1 MLIFSNKSKLS
12 HLVFLFSITITILA
26 IIPALFPALYA
37 STNQQSVISQ
47 FITENAINPFEP
59 GMFFIPI
66 IVTWIATIVFFVVI
80 KLKSV
85 KIRSID
91 LPKKYSIIAM
101 VIILSVFTIISY
113 DDVIS
118 EDQHKD
124 WILVKDAVENWPPEE
139 GWGFNLHVR
148 FFMLSSS
155 LLVFGNY
162 RVIPFLASVALLVT
176 TYLFANKITNN
187 RFAGVIA
194 AAIVLQ
200 SNLFLSY
207 SSTPSYTVFWILFY
221 LVSLYLTVHKTWF
234 LSPVAYITSLFSK
247 PLTITFFPISIFFM
261 LDAEISVKKKIILV
275 IAMLTIII
283 VGVTTLDT
291 HTTNE
296 WDWNGFWNGFVSLAY
311 QLRFDGFV
319 VVFLIPTIIGL
330 YIISKNNRYANSV
343 SIMISGVIISNPIL
357 LAMTDITS
365 QPYRFIPLLI
375 FLAIGVGMILTRK
388 KEPEDIKKIKR
399 VSKKSKQR

>member
-12 HLVFLFSITITILA
+12 HLVFLFSITVTIFA

-37 STNQQSVISQ
+37 STNQQSLISQ
-47 FITENAINPFEP
+47 FITENAINPFEL

-66 IVTWIATIVFFVVI
+66 IATLIATIIFFVVI
-80 KLKSV
+80 KLKSI
-85 KIRSID
+85 KFPSID

-101 VIILSVFTIISY
+101 VIILSVFTILSY

-124 WILVKDAVENWPPEE
+124 WLLVKAAVEDWPPEE
-139 GWGFNLHVR
+139 VGFNLHVR

-207 SSTPSYTVFWILFY
+207 SSTPSYTVFWVLFY
-221 LVSLYLTVHKTWF
+221 LISLYITVHKTWF
-234 LSPVAYITSLFSK
+234 LSPVAFITSIFSK
-247 PLTITFFPISIFFM
+247 PLTLTFFPISIFFV

-275 IAMLTIII
+275 LAMLTIII
-283 VGVTTLDT
+283 VGATTLDT
-291 HTTNE
+291 HTTDE
-296 WDWNGFWNGFVSLAY
+296 GWSWNGFWNGFVSLAY

-330 YIISKNNRYANSV
+330 YAISKNNRYANSV
-343 SIMISGVIISNPIL
+343 SIMISGVIISNPLL
-357 LAMTDITS
+357 LAMTEITS

-388 KEPEDIKKIKR
+388 KEPEDIQKTKR
-399 VSKKSKQR
+399 VSKKSK

>member
-12 HLVFLFSITITILA
+12 HLVFLFSITVTILA

-37 STNQQSVISQ
+37 SINQESVISQ
-47 FITENAINPFEP
+47 FITEYAVNPFEL

-80 KLKSV
+80 KLKSI
-85 KIRSID
+85 KIPSID

-101 VIILSVFTIISY
+101 IIILSVFTILSY
-113 DDVIS
+113 DDVNS

-124 WILVKDAVENWPPEE
+124 WLLVKDAVEDWPPEE
-139 GWGFNLHVR
+139 VGFNLHVR

-187 RFAGVIA
+187 RLAGVIA
-194 AAIVLQ
+194 TAIVLQ

-247 PLTITFFPISIFFM
+247 PLTLTFFPVSIFFM

-275 IAMLTIII
+275 LAMLTIII
-283 VGVTTLDT
+283 VGATTLDT
-291 HTTNE
+291 HTTDEGWN
-296 WDWNGFWNGFVSLAY
+296 WNGFWNGFVSLAY

-330 YIISKNNRYANSV
+330 YLISKNNRYANSV

-388 KEPEDIKKIKR
+388 KEPEDIQKTKR
-399 VSKKSKQR
+399 VSKNSK

>member
-12 HLVFLFSITITILA
+12 HLVFLFSITVTILA

-37 STNQQSVISQ
+37 SINQESVISQ
-47 FITENAINPFEP
+47 FITEYAVNPFEL

-66 IVTWIATIVFFVVI
+66 IATWIATIIFFVVI
-80 KLKSV
+80 KLKSI
-85 KIRSID
+85 KIPSID

-101 VIILSVFTIISY
+101 IIILSVFTILSY
-113 DDVIS
+113 DDVNS

-124 WILVKDAVENWPPEE
+124 WLLVKDAVEDWPPEE
-139 GWGFNLHVR
+139 VGFNLHVR

-187 RFAGVIA
+187 RLAGVIA
-194 AAIVLQ
+194 TAIVLQ

-234 LSPVAYITSLFSK
+234 LSPVAFITSLFSK
-247 PLTITFFPISIFFM
+247 PLTLTFFPVSIFFM

-275 IAMLTIII
+275 LAMLTIII
-283 VGVTTLDT
+283 VGATTLDT
-291 HTTNE
+291 HTTDEGWN
-296 WDWNGFWNGFVSLAY
+296 WNGFWNGFVSLAY

-330 YIISKNNRYANSV
+330 YLISKNNRYANSV

-388 KEPEDIKKIKR
+388 KEPEDIQKTKR
-399 VSKKSKQR
+399 VSKKSK

>member
-12 HLVFLFSITITILA
+12 HLVFLFSITVTIFA

-37 STNQQSVISQ
+37 STNQQSLISQ
-47 FITENAINPFEP
+47 FITENAINPFEL

-66 IVTWIATIVFFVVI
+66 IATLIATIIFFVVI
-80 KLKSV
+80 KLKSI
-85 KIRSID
+85 KFPSID

-101 VIILSVFTIISY
+101 VIILSVFTILSY

-124 WILVKDAVENWPPEE
+124 WLLVKAAVEDWPPEE
-139 GWGFNLHVR
+139 VGFNLHVR

-207 SSTPSYTVFWILFY
+207 SSTPSYTVFWVLFY
-221 LVSLYLTVHKTWF
+221 LISLYITVHKTWF
-234 LSPVAYITSLFSK
+234 LSPVAFITSIFSK
-247 PLTITFFPISIFFM
+247 PLTLTFFPISIFFV

-275 IAMLTIII
+275 LAMLTIII
-283 VGVTTLDT
+283 VGATTLDT
-291 HTTNE
+291 HTTDE
-296 WDWNGFWNGFVSLAY
+296 GWSWNGFWNGFVSLAY

-330 YIISKNNRYANSV
+330 YAISKNNRYANSV
-343 SIMISGVIISNPIL
+343 SIMISGVIISNPLL
-357 LAMTDITS
+357 LAMTEITS

-388 KEPEDIKKIKR
+388 KEPEETQKIKR
-399 VSKKSKQR
+399 LSKKSK

>member
-1 MLIFSNKSKLS
+1 
-12 HLVFLFSITITILA
+12 
-26 IIPALFPALYA
+26 
-37 STNQQSVISQ
+37 
-47 FITENAINPFEP
+47 
-59 GMFFIPI
+59 
-66 IVTWIATIVFFVVI
+66 
-80 KLKSV
+80 
-85 KIRSID
+85 SID

-101 VIILSVFTIISY
+101 VIILSVFTILSY

-124 WILVKDAVENWPPEE
+124 WLLVKDAVENWPPEE

-247 PLTITFFPISIFFM
+247 PLTITFFPVSIFFM

-275 IAMLTIII
+275 LAMLTIII
-283 VGVTTLDT
+283 VGATTLDT
-291 HTTNE
+291 HTTNDG
-296 WDWNGFWNGFVSLAY
+296 WNWNGFWNGFVSLAY

-330 YIISKNNRYANSV
+330 YVISKNNRYANSV

-388 KEPEDIKKIKR
+388 KEPEDIQKIKR
-399 VSKKSKQR
+399 VSKKSKRR

>member
-12 HLVFLFSITITILA
+12 HLVFLFSITVTILA

-37 STNQQSVISQ
+37 SINQESVISQ
-47 FITENAINPFEP
+47 FITEYAVNPFEL

-66 IVTWIATIVFFVVI
+66 IATWIATIIFFVVI
-80 KLKSV
+80 KLKSI
-85 KIRSID
+85 KIPSID

-101 VIILSVFTIISY
+101 IIILSVFTILSY
-113 DDVIS
+113 DDVNS

-124 WILVKDAVENWPPEE
+124 WLLVKDAVEDWPPEE
-139 GWGFNLHVR
+139 VGFNLHVR

-187 RFAGVIA
+187 RLAGVIA
-194 AAIVLQ
+194 TAIVLQ

-247 PLTITFFPISIFFM
+247 PLTLTFFPVSIFFM

-275 IAMLTIII
+275 LAMLTIII
-283 VGVTTLDT
+283 VGATTLDT
-291 HTTNE
+291 HTTDEGWN
-296 WDWNGFWNGFVSLAY
+296 WNGFWNGFVSLAY

-330 YIISKNNRYANSV
+330 YLISKNNRYANSV

-388 KEPEDIKKIKR
+388 KEPEDIQKTKR
-399 VSKKSKQR
+399 VSKNSK

>member
-12 HLVFLFSITITILA
+12 HLVFLFSITVTILA
-26 IIPALFPALYA
+26 IIPALFPAFYA
-37 STNQQSVISQ
+37 SNNQQSIITQ
-47 FITENAINPFEP
+47 FITENAINPFEL

-66 IVTWIATIVFFVVI
+66 IVTWIASIIFFVVI
-80 KLKSV
+80 KLKSI
-85 KIRSID
+85 KIPSID

-101 VIILSVFTIISY
+101 VIILSVFTILSY
-113 DDVIS
+113 DDVNS

-124 WILVKDAVENWPPEE
+124 WLLVKDAVEDWPPEE
-139 GWGFNLHVR
+139 VGFNLHVR

-187 RFAGVIA
+187 RLAGVIA

-207 SSTPSYTVFWILFY
+207 SSTPSYTVFWVLFY

-234 LSPVAYITSLFSK
+234 LSPVAYITSIFSK
-247 PLTITFFPISIFFM
+247 PLTLTFFPVSIFFM

-275 IAMLTIII
+275 LAMLTIII
-283 VGVTTLDT
+283 VGATTLDT
-291 HTTNE
+291 HTTDNG
-296 WDWNGFWNGFVSLAY
+296 WSWNGFWNGFVSLAY

-330 YIISKNNRYANSV
+330 YLISKNNRYANSV

-357 LAMTDITS
+357 LAMTEITS

-388 KEPEDIKKIKR
+388 KEPEDIQKTKR
-399 VSKKSKQR
+399 LSKKSK

>member
-12 HLVFLFSITITILA
+12 HLVFLFSITVTILA

-37 STNQQSVISQ
+37 STNQQSLISQ
-47 FITENAINPFEP
+47 FITENAINPFEL

-66 IVTWIATIVFFVVI
+66 IATLIATIIFFVVI
-80 KLKSV
+80 KLKSI
-85 KIRSID
+85 KFPSID

-101 VIILSVFTIISY
+101 VIILSVFTILSY

-124 WILVKDAVENWPPEE
+124 WLLVKAAVEDWPPEE
-139 GWGFNLHVR
+139 VGFNLHVR

-207 SSTPSYTVFWILFY
+207 SSTPSYTVFWVLFY
-221 LVSLYLTVHKTWF
+221 LISLYITVHKTWF
-234 LSPVAYITSLFSK
+234 LSPVAFITSIFSK
-247 PLTITFFPISIFFM
+247 PLTLTFFPISIFFM

-275 IAMLTIII
+275 LAMLTIII

-291 HTTNE
+291 HTTGNG
-296 WDWNGFWNGFVSLAY
+296 WDWDGFRNGFVSLAY

-330 YIISKNNRYANSV
+330 YAISKNNRYANSV
-343 SIMISGVIISNPIL
+343 SIMISGVIISNPLL
-357 LAMTDITS
+357 LAMTEITS

-388 KEPEDIKKIKR
+388 KEPEDTQKIKR
-399 VSKKSKQR
+399 LSKKSK

>member
-12 HLVFLFSITITILA
+12 HLVFLFSITVTIFA

-37 STNQQSVISQ
+37 STNQQSLISQ
-47 FITENAINPFEP
+47 FITENAINPFEL

-66 IVTWIATIVFFVVI
+66 IATLIATIIFFVVI
-80 KLKSV
+80 KLKSI
-85 KIRSID
+85 KFPSID

-101 VIILSVFTIISY
+101 VIILSVFTILSY

-124 WILVKDAVENWPPEE
+124 WLLVKAAVEDWPPEE
-139 GWGFNLHVR
+139 VGFNLHVR

-187 RFAGVIA
+187 RLAGVIA
-194 AAIVLQ
+194 ATIVLQ

-234 LSPVAYITSLFSK
+234 LSPVAYIASLFSK
-247 PLTITFFPISIFFM
+247 PLTITFIPISIFFM

-275 IAMLTIII
+275 LAMLTIII

-291 HTTNE
+291 HTTGNG
-296 WDWNGFWNGFVSLAY
+296 WDWDGFRNGFVSLAY

-330 YIISKNNRYANSV
+330 YLISKNNRYANSV
-343 SIMISGVIISNPIL
+343 SIMISGVIISNPLL
-357 LAMTDITS
+357 LAMTEITS

-388 KEPEDIKKIKR
+388 KEPEETQKIKR
-399 VSKKSKQR
+399 LSKKSK

>member
-1 MLIFSNKSKLS
+1 
-12 HLVFLFSITITILA
+12 
-26 IIPALFPALYA
+26 
-37 STNQQSVISQ
+37 
-47 FITENAINPFEP
+47 
-59 GMFFIPI
+59 MFFIPI
-66 IVTWIATIVFFVVI
+66 IATWIATIVFFVVI

-85 KIRSID
+85 KIGSID

-101 VIILSVFTIISY
+101 VIILSVFTILSY

-124 WILVKDAVENWPPEE
+124 WLLVKDAVEDWPPEE
-139 GWGFNLHVR
+139 VGFNLHVR

-194 AAIVLQ
+194 AAIILQ

-221 LVSLYLTVHKTWF
+221 LISLYLTVHKTWF

-275 IAMLTIII
+275 LVMLTIII
-283 VGVTTLDT
+283 VGATTLDT

-296 WDWNGFWNGFVSLAY
+296 WDWNGFWNGFVSFAY

-330 YIISKNNRYANSV
+330 YVISKNNKYANSV

-357 LAMTDITS
+357 LAMTEITS

-388 KEPEDIKKIKR
+388 KEPEDIQKTKR
-399 VSKKSKQR
+399 VSKSSKRR

>member
-12 HLVFLFSITITILA
+12 HLVFLFSITITILS

-37 STNQQSVISQ
+37 STNQQSLISQ
-47 FITENAINPFEP
+47 FITENAINPFEL

-101 VIILSVFTIISY
+101 VIILSVFTILSY

-124 WILVKDAVENWPPEE
+124 WLLVKDAVEDWPPEE
-139 GWGFNLHVR
+139 VGFNLHVR

-194 AAIVLQ
+194 AAIILQ

-221 LVSLYLTVHKTWF
+221 LISLYLTVHKTWF

-275 IAMLTIII
+275 LVMLTIII
-283 VGVTTLDT
+283 VGATTLDT

-296 WDWNGFWNGFVSLAY
+296 WDWNGFWNGFVSFAY

-330 YIISKNNRYANSV
+330 YVISKNNRYANSV

-365 QPYRFIPLLI
+365 QPYRFIPLVV
-375 FLAIGVGMILTRK
+375 FFAIGVGMILTNQKDKEKTVKEVSRK
-388 KEPEDIKKIKR
+388 
-399 VSKKSKQR
+399 SKKH

>member
-12 HLVFLFSITITILA
+12 HLVFLFSITVTILA

-37 STNQQSVISQ
+37 STNQQSLISQ
-47 FITENAINPFEP
+47 FITENAINPFEL

-66 IVTWIATIVFFVVI
+66 IATWIATIIFFVVI
-80 KLKSV
+80 KLKSI
-85 KIRSID
+85 KIPSID

-101 VIILSVFTIISY
+101 VIILSVFTILSY
-113 DDVIS
+113 DDVNS

-124 WILVKDAVENWPPEE
+124 WLLVKAAVEDWPPEE
-139 GWGFNLHVR
+139 VGFNLHVR

-187 RFAGVIA
+187 RLAGVIA
-194 AAIVLQ
+194 TAIVLQ

-247 PLTITFFPISIFFM
+247 PLTLTFFPVSIFFM

-275 IAMLTIII
+275 LAMLTIII
-283 VGVTTLDT
+283 VGATTLDT
-291 HTTNE
+291 HTTGNG
-296 WDWNGFWNGFVSLAY
+296 WDWDGFRNGFVSLAY

-330 YIISKNNRYANSV
+330 YLISKNNRYANSV

-375 FLAIGVGMILTRK
+375 FLAIGIGMILTRK
-388 KEPEDIKKIKR
+388 KEPEDTQKIKR
-399 VSKKSKQR
+399 LSKKSKRR

>member
-1 MLIFSNKSKLS
+1 MLIFSNKTKLS
-12 HLVFLFSITITILA
+12 HLVFLFSITVTILA

-37 STNQQSVISQ
+37 SNNQQSIITQ
-47 FITENAINPFEP
+47 FITENAINPFEL

-80 KLKSV
+80 KLKSI

-101 VIILSVFTIISY
+101 VIILSVFTILSY

-124 WILVKDAVENWPPEE
+124 WLLVKAAVEDWPTEE
-139 GWGFNLHVR
+139 VGFNLHVR

-162 RVIPFLASVALLVT
+162 RVIPFLASAALLVT

-187 RFAGVIA
+187 RLAGVIA

-207 SSTPSYTVFWILFY
+207 SSTPSYTVFWVLFY

-234 LSPVAYITSLFSK
+234 LSPVAYITSIFSK
-247 PLTITFFPISIFFM
+247 PLTLTFIPISIFFM

-275 IAMLTIII
+275 LAMLTIII
-283 VGVTTLDT
+283 VGATTLDT
-291 HTTNE
+291 HTTDNE
-296 WDWNGFWNGFVSLAY
+296 WNWNGFWNGFVSLAY

-330 YIISKNNRYANSV
+330 YLISKNNRYANSV

-357 LAMTDITS
+357 LAMTEITS

-388 KEPEDIKKIKR
+388 KEPEDIQKTKR
-399 VSKKSKQR
+399 LSKKSK

>member
-12 HLVFLFSITITILA
+12 HLVFLFSITVTIFA

-37 STNQQSVISQ
+37 STNQQSLISQ
-47 FITENAINPFEP
+47 FITENAINPFEL

-66 IVTWIATIVFFVVI
+66 IATLIATIIFFVVI
-80 KLKSV
+80 KLKSI
-85 KIRSID
+85 KFPSID

-101 VIILSVFTIISY
+101 VIILSVFTILSY

-124 WILVKDAVENWPPEE
+124 WLLVKAAVEKWPKEKVE
-139 GWGFNLHVR
+139 FDLHVR
-148 FFMLSSS
+148 YFMLSSS

-207 SSTPSYTVFWILFY
+207 SSTPSYTVFWVLFY
-221 LVSLYLTVHKTWF
+221 LISLYITVHKTWF
-234 LSPVAYITSLFSK
+234 LSPVAFITSIFSK
-247 PLTITFFPISIFFM
+247 PLTLTFFPISIFFV

-275 IAMLTIII
+275 LAMLTIII

-291 HTTNE
+291 HTTGNG
-296 WDWNGFWNGFVSLAY
+296 WDWDGFRNGFVSLAY

-330 YIISKNNRYANSV
+330 YAISKNNRYANSV
-343 SIMISGVIISNPIL
+343 SIMISGVIISNPLL
-357 LAMTDITS
+357 LAMTEITS

-388 KEPEDIKKIKR
+388 KEPEDTQKIKR
-399 VSKKSKQR
+399 LSKKSK

>member
-12 HLVFLFSITITILA
+12 HLVFLFSITVTILA

-37 STNQQSVISQ
+37 STNQQSLISQ
-47 FITENAINPFEP
+47 FITENAINPFEL
-59 GMFFIPI
+59 GIFFIPI
-66 IVTWIATIVFFVVI
+66 IATWIATIIFFVVI
-80 KLKSV
+80 KLKSI
-85 KIRSID
+85 KFPSID

-101 VIILSVFTIISY
+101 IIILSVFTILSY
-113 DDVIS
+113 DDVNS

-124 WILVKDAVENWPPEE
+124 WLLVKAAVEDWPPEE
-139 GWGFNLHVR
+139 VGFNLHVR

-187 RFAGVIA
+187 RLAGVIA
-194 AAIVLQ
+194 TAIVLQ

-234 LSPVAYITSLFSK
+234 LSPVAFITSIFSK
-247 PLTITFFPISIFFM
+247 PLTLTFFPISIFFV

-275 IAMLTIII
+275 LAMLTIII
-283 VGVTTLDT
+283 VGATTLDT
-291 HTTNE
+291 HTTDEGWN
-296 WDWNGFWNGFVSLAY
+296 WNGFWNGFVSLAY

-330 YIISKNNRYANSV
+330 YAISKNNRYANSV
-343 SIMISGVIISNPIL
+343 SIMISGVIISNPLL
-357 LAMTDITS
+357 LAMTEITS

-375 FLAIGVGMILTRK
+375 FLAIGIGMILTRK
-388 KEPEDIKKIKR
+388 KEPEDTQKIKR
-399 VSKKSKQR
+399 LSKKSKRR

>member
-12 HLVFLFSITITILA
+12 LLVFLFSITITILS

-66 IVTWIATIVFFVVI
+66 ILTWIATIVFFVVI

-101 VIILSVFTIISY
+101 VIIISVFTILSF

-124 WILVKDAVENWPPEE
+124 WLLVKDAVEDWPPEE
-139 GWGFNLHVR
+139 IGFNLHVR

-162 RVIPFLASVALLVT
+162 RVITFLASAALLVT

-234 LSPVAYITSLFSK
+234 LSPVAYIASLFSK

-261 LDAEISVKKKIILV
+261 LDAEISVKKKIILD
-275 IAMLTIII
+275 ITMLTIII

-291 HTTNE
+291 HTSGE
-296 WDWNGFWNGFVSLAY
+296 GWSWNGFWNGFVSLAY

-330 YIISKNNRYANSV
+330 YLISKNNRYANSV

-375 FLAIGVGMILTRK
+375 FLAIGVGLSLIH
-388 KEPEDIKKIKR
+388 I
-399 VSKKSKQR
+399 

>member
-12 HLVFLFSITITILA
+12 HLVFLFSITVTILA

-37 STNQQSVISQ
+37 SNNQQSILTQ

-66 IVTWIATIVFFVVI
+66 IATWIATIVFFVVI

-101 VIILSVFTIISY
+101 VIILSVFTILSY
-113 DDVIS
+113 DDVNS

-124 WILVKDAVENWPPEE
+124 WLLVKDAVEDWPPEE
-139 GWGFNLHVR
+139 VGFNLHVR

-187 RFAGVIA
+187 RLAGVIA

-207 SSTPSYTVFWILFY
+207 SSTPSYTVFWVLFY

-234 LSPVAYITSLFSK
+234 LSPVAYITSIFSK
-247 PLTITFFPISIFFM
+247 PLTLTFFPVSIFFM

-275 IAMLTIII
+275 LAMLTIII
-283 VGVTTLDT
+283 VGATTLDT
-291 HTTNE
+291 HTTDNG
-296 WDWNGFWNGFVSLAY
+296 WNWNGFWNGFVSLAY

-330 YIISKNNRYANSV
+330 YLISKNNRYANSI

-388 KEPEDIKKIKR
+388 KEPEDTQKIKR
-399 VSKKSKQR
+399 VSKKSK

>member
-12 HLVFLFSITITILA
+12 HLVFLFSITVTIFA

-37 STNQQSVISQ
+37 STNQQSLISQ
-47 FITENAINPFEP
+47 FITENAINPFEL

-66 IVTWIATIVFFVVI
+66 IATLIATIIFFVVI
-80 KLKSV
+80 KLKSI
-85 KIRSID
+85 KFPSID

-101 VIILSVFTIISY
+101 VIILSVFTILSY

-124 WILVKDAVENWPPEE
+124 WLLVKAAVEDWPPEE
-139 GWGFNLHVR
+139 VGFNLHVR

-207 SSTPSYTVFWILFY
+207 SSTPSYTVFWVLFY
-221 LVSLYLTVHKTWF
+221 LISLYITVHKTWF
-234 LSPVAYITSLFSK
+234 LSPVAFITSIFSK
-247 PLTITFFPISIFFM
+247 PLTLTFFPISIFFV

-275 IAMLTIII
+275 LAMLTIII

-291 HTTNE
+291 HTTGNG
-296 WDWNGFWNGFVSLAY
+296 WDWDGFRNGFVSLAY

-330 YIISKNNRYANSV
+330 YAISKNNRYANSV
-343 SIMISGVIISNPIL
+343 SIMISGVIISNPLL
-357 LAMTDITS
+357 LAMTEITS

-388 KEPEDIKKIKR
+388 KEPEDTQKIKR
-399 VSKKSKQR
+399 LSKKSK

>member
-12 HLVFLFSITITILA
+12 HLVFLFSITVTILA
-26 IIPALFPALYA
+26 IIPALFPALY
-37 STNQQSVISQ
+37 SSINQESVISQ
-47 FITENAINPFEP
+47 FITEYAVNPFEL

-80 KLKSV
+80 KLKSI
-85 KIRSID
+85 KIPSID

-101 VIILSVFTIISY
+101 IIILSVFTILSY
-113 DDVIS
+113 DDVNS

-124 WILVKDAVENWPPEE
+124 WLLVKDAVEDWPPEE
-139 GWGFNLHVR
+139 VGFNLHVR

-187 RFAGVIA
+187 RLAGVIA
-194 AAIVLQ
+194 TAIVLQ

-247 PLTITFFPISIFFM
+247 PLTLTFFPVSIFFM

-275 IAMLTIII
+275 LAMLTIII
-283 VGVTTLDT
+283 VGATTLDT
-291 HTTNE
+291 HTTDEGWN
-296 WDWNGFWNGFVSLAY
+296 WNGFWNGFVSLAY

-330 YIISKNNRYANSV
+330 YLISKNNRYANSV

-388 KEPEDIKKIKR
+388 KEPEDIQKTKR
-399 VSKKSKQR
+399 VSKNSK